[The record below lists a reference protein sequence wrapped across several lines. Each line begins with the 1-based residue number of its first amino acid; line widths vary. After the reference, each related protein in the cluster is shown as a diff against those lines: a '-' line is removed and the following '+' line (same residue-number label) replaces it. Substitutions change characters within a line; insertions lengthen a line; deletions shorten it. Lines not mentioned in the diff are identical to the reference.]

1 MAVLGGVLLVLLA
14 TAMGGPA
21 GASTLPRDLRV
32 LRTQL
37 LSTADLPSGWST
49 TTPGT
54 SASQA
59 ISACRGRPFGPAHR
73 IAQSEAAFQDPS
85 GVSQLT
91 ETIGLYR
98 SPGQVFRRSVR
109 SMRAC
114 HAVALAE
121 RRDTM
126 VIHLARLHYRG
137 RHTTAFAL
145 SFRVK
150 GQAVGID
157 LVIERIGNEI
167 AQLSVADVPAPSMRQ
182 VRSLVQRAVAKIDKT
197 ERARAR

>member
-1 MAVLGGVLLVLLA
+1 MLLA

-21 GASTLPRDLRV
+21 EASTLPKDLRV

-49 TTPGT
+49 TTLGT
-54 SASQA
+54 SAGEA
-59 ISACRGRPFGPAHR
+59 ISSCRGGPFGPARR

-85 GVSQLT
+85 GVSQLY

-98 SPGQVFRRSVR
+98 SAGREFRRSVR
-109 SMRAC
+109 SIHAC

-121 RRDTM
+121 RRDEM
-126 VIHLARLHYRG
+126 IIHLARLPYRG
-137 RHTTAFAL
+137 RDTAAFSL
-145 SFRVK
+145 SFQVN

-157 LVIERIGNEI
+157 LVIKRIGNEI
-167 AQLSVADVPAPSMRQ
+167 AQLSVADVPSPSMHQ
-182 VRSLVQRAVAKIDKT
+182 VRSLVHRAVAKIDET
-197 ERARAR
+197 ERARAK